1 MSSSTNDVEKRW
13 HDPAALRAAVGYVIA
28 VIVVAVAVFTYYAV
42 TDQHDLLWAVATP
55 ATLFVGALGA
65 SAKTYGDWRRG
76 RTWPIWHGAGWSL
89 LTLTMVAM
97 AVPAMGITG

>member
-65 SAKTYGDWRRG
+65 FAKTYGDWRRG